1 MSAIVPL
8 SGLCSCGRPAGHT
21 GRHVG
26 STLVKKAPRPA
37 RAAADDKLLK
47 WVEKDIARVAAERVA
62 LKQAVRAKQDQLVSI
77 ETRLVALQAFRDGL
91 AASAVAPVS
100 SHPDILPPDP
110 KPATVLAGVM
120 VSPPPPPPPLPV
132 KPKASFAAPLP
143 DKPKA
148 SFAAPHIIDED
159 YAPVAVTF
167 SKVSAWA
174 MVRKLKFSS
183 WDDLPAINARR
194 EAFELPPFKRAF

>member
-132 KPKASFAAPLP
+132 KPKASFAAP
-143 DKPKA
+143 
-148 SFAAPHIIDED
+148 HIIDED